1 MKDEGCAR
9 YTAEIYADLSEDSQK
24 KREKISIEI
33 DPDRMVMMNPALAS
47 DLAYDMEKGL
57 DGFTKNYDAAF
68 KLFTTVIEKR
78 DEPRAYNN
86 LGWMYQRGLGVEKD
100 TKKALEYY
108 QKAADK
114 GDAAAMVNIGNYYE
128 ALKDYKEAGK
138 WYLLAA
144 LSGNQIGALNYGN
157 LYHWGWGVEQNRE
170 LAYKIFM
177 HCYIK
182 RYRRGSCYY
191 LGRYAEE
198 GYIDKPDPTLAAKY
212 YTEGGEAGDPDCY
225 THLGLLYLDGKGV
238 EKDEQKAF
246 SCFVAA
252 ARMGDPEAYQNMALC
267 LREGRGVEKNE
278 EHARKFMEKAKK
290 IKNSSEAEA

>member
-9 YTAEIYADLSEDSQK
+9 YTAEMYADLSENPQDK
-24 KREKISIEI
+24 KKISIEI
-33 DPDRMVMMNPALAS
+33 DPDRMVMMNHNLAS

-57 DGFTKNYDAAF
+57 DGFTRNYSAAYD
-68 KLFTTVIEKR
+68 LFTTLIEKK

-100 TKKALEYY
+100 TKKALDYY

-114 GDAAAMVNIGNYYE
+114 GDTAAMVNIGNYYE
-128 ALKDYKEAGK
+128 ASKDYKEAGK

-157 LYHWGWGVEQNRE
+157 LYHWGWGVEQNYE

-182 RYRRGSCYY
+182 KYKRGSCYY

-198 GYIDKPDPTLAAKY
+198 GFVGKADPALAAKY

-225 THLGLLYLDGKGV
+225 THLGLLYLEGKGV

-252 ARMGDPEAYQNMALC
+252 ARMGDPEAYKNMAEC
-267 LREGRGVEKNE
+267 LKDGRGVEKNE
-278 EHARKFMEKAKK
+278 EHARKFMERAKA
-290 IKNSSEAEA
+290 IKSGAEE